1 MAKRFDIVILL
12 STEILD
18 EYKQIPAKVGSCHP
32 LPKFHADFVRNLVRI
47 RRLHVSRKKCT
58 ETEQIEP
65 IKFHV
70 IESGKMKQFDVS
82 EFVDDPDDEKFL
94 RVALAEA
101 GRGDVFILSVDSG
114 SLLKLKDDENLYKR
128 LCKKYNQAKNVKV
141 RLPHEFIEIMENP
154 A

>member
-1 MAKRFDIVILL
+1 M
-12 STEILD
+12 
-18 EYKQIPAKVGSCHP
+18 
-32 LPKFHADFVRNLVRI
+32 
-47 RRLHVSRKKCT
+47 
-58 ETEQIEP
+58 
-65 IKFHV
+65 